1 MDRNFEDLS
10 SYYEYYDGLKEYDFS
25 KQLGIAING
34 NDFKITQNLEEKST
48 IIKMRNSPFVVSSG
62 LGRIEEMISQVEGL
76 SVKMLW
82 SQGIEKKD
90 GRKITN
96 ESLTQLELESQKEK
110 TDWGRIRYLNDK
122 DYFFPV

>member
-1 MDRNFEDLS
+1 
-10 SYYEYYDGLKEYDFS
+10 
-25 KQLGIAING
+25 
-34 NDFKITQNLEEKST
+34 
-48 IIKMRNSPFVVSSG
+48 MRNSPFVVSSG

-96 ESLTQLELESQKEK
+96 ESLT
-110 TDWGRIRYLNDK
+110 
-122 DYFFPV
+122 

>member
-1 MDRNFEDLS
+1 
-10 SYYEYYDGLKEYDFS
+10 
-25 KQLGIAING
+25 
-34 NDFKITQNLEEKST
+34 
-48 IIKMRNSPFVVSSG
+48 MRNSPFVVSSG

>member
-96 ESLTQLELESQKEK
+96 ESLT
-110 TDWGRIRYLNDK
+110 
-122 DYFFPV
+122 